1 MQKILRQGVLAL
13 ILSFSIWGCGDDD
26 NESRITGPDLEK
38 GPGRVFPIKSVS
50 FPSIDGV
57 PVGALFG
64 QIEGSVQPS
73 PVVILVH
80 DFFLDN
86 NEWLQT
92 DFYIDL
98 LERGYL
104 PLAINLRG
112 HGVPTQGNTPL
123 PDGRTLLQLDD
134 LENMHLDVQA
144 ALTWLRT
151 QPAADVDRVAVV
163 GSGLGGNVAY
173 VSMGVFP
180 QQIKTAVALSPGLWD
195 NTLEPLVIG
204 AGQIPFSPHS
214 MLFLVGSDDI
224 AITQAGEELNFPIFS
239 NDLAAI
245 TANPKTLTVFDG
257 IAAHASQLLLV
268 QGVSDQIFNWLE
280 THLQ

>member
-13 ILSFSIWGCGDDD
+13 ILAFGIWGCGDDG

-86 NEWLQT
+86 NEWFQT
-92 DFYIDL
+92 DFYVDL

-112 HGVPTQGNTPL
+112 HGIPAQGNTPL
-123 PDGRTLLQLDD
+123 PDGRTLLQLED

-151 QPAADVDRVAVV
+151 QPTADADRVAVV

-180 QQIKTAVALSPGLWD
+180 QQIKAAVALSPGLWD
-195 NTLEPLVIG
+195 NTLQPLVIG

-224 AITQAGEELNFPIFS
+224 AITQAGEEWNFPIFS
-239 NDLAAI
+239 DNLAAI
-245 TANPKTLTVFDG
+245 TANPKTLSVFDG

-268 QGVSDQIFNWLE
+268 QGVSDQIFSWLE